1 MSGMGI
7 FLVGLGVSTLCLFG
21 LYFTIAE
28 LRRLGR
34 ESDNRARAH
43 QR

>member
-1 MSGMGI
+1 MGI

-28 LRRLGR
+28 MSRLGR
-34 ESDNRARAH
+34 NSDGRPRA
-43 QR
+43 QRQ